1 MAKKSALGPWFIYTT
16 ADQLY
21 KLFLFT
27 KAVKHFPLMVSNG
40 YNTFPFCTKYFFI
53 VFNYIRSIFGFI
65 YFIDFF
71 VQLFCFNCV
80 IVDKRIYD
88 QLFQLFFVESLRL
101 FNIFKT
107 FSPLKT
113 KQYSIN
119 LKQPF
124 ANKNTTLLS
133 TKLVLV
139 DMIKGTLP
147 QTFLQNCFS
156 DQPYH
161 KKKILKSFC

>member
-1 MAKKSALGPWFIYTT
+1 MAKKSTLGPWFIYTT

-119 LKQPF
+119 LKQPLQTKTRLCW
-124 ANKNTTLLS
+124 AQNSSLS
-133 TKLVLV
+133 TWLRVL
-139 DMIKGTLP
+139 
-147 QTFLQNCFS
+147 
-156 DQPYH
+156 YH
-161 KKKILKSFC
+161 KHFCKTVFQINLIIKKKS